1 MLRKYEHMNSAFGK
15 IIAYIYGKQL
25 FQPMKK
31 QMTLS
36 TDRKSASE
44 GEYIEIRWACDACP
58 DSLYL
63 AYDSGNERYSMA
75 VADSGTTRILI
86 RKSDGKAVFTL
97 NALIGNKKVSQSVE
111 VKIKKAK
118 AVRPAKVS
126 GISRMKM
133 WKEKLQAG
141 WYVFRAQVKYWWLSR
156 KKWQKALWIAL
167 LALWLG
173 MLISSLTNKPKV
185 SAPSGEMQTASITLL
200 TERQSYFA

>member
-1 MLRKYEHMNSAFGK
+1 
-15 IIAYIYGKQL
+15 
-25 FQPMKK
+25 MKNK
-31 QMTLS
+31 LTLS
-36 TDRKSASE
+36 TDRKSAAE
-44 GEYIEIRWACDACP
+44 GDYIEVSWACDACP

-63 AYDSGNERYSMA
+63 AYDSGSERYSMA

-97 NALIGNKKVSQSVE
+97 NAMIDNKKVSQNVE

-118 AVRPAKVS
+118 AVRSEKVS
-126 GISRMKM
+126 GISRVKM

-141 WYVFRAQVKYWWLSR
+141 WYVFRAQLKYWWLSR

-173 MLISSLTNKPKV
+173 MLISSLASKPKSPV
-185 SAPSGEMQTASITLL
+185 PDGRTQTASMVID
-200 TERQSYFA
+200 A

>member
-1 MLRKYEHMNSAFGK
+1 
-15 IIAYIYGKQL
+15 
-25 FQPMKK
+25 MKNK
-31 QMTLS
+31 LALS

-44 GEYIEIRWACDACP
+44 GDYIEVNWACDACP

-63 AYDSGNERYSMA
+63 AYDFGSERYSMA

-97 NALIGNKKVSQSVE
+97 NAMIGNRKESKSVE

-118 AVRPAKVS
+118 SVRPAKVS
-126 GISRMKM
+126 GISRMKL

-141 WYVFRAQVKYWWLSR
+141 WYVFRAQLKYWWLSR

-173 MLISSLTNKPKV
+173 MLISSLTSKSKV
-185 SAPSGEMQTASITLL
+185 SVPDTQTQTASITVLH
-200 TERQSYFA
+200 EPQSLYA

>member
-1 MLRKYEHMNSAFGK
+1 MPLLLFGK
-15 IIAYIYGKQL
+15 TLAHIYFKQL
-25 FQPMKK
+25 DQPMKNK
-31 QMTLS
+31 LTLS
-36 TDRKSASE
+36 TDRKSAAE
-44 GEYIEIRWACDACP
+44 GDYIEVSWACDACP

-63 AYDSGNERYSMA
+63 AYDSGSERYSMA

-141 WYVFRAQVKYWWLSR
+141 WYVFRAQLKYWWLSR

-173 MLISSLTNKPKV
+173 MLISSLSSKPKV
-185 SAPSGEMQTASITLL
+185 SVPEIQTQTASITAF
-200 TERQSYFA
+200 TERPNLFA

>member
-1 MLRKYEHMNSAFGK
+1 
-15 IIAYIYGKQL
+15 
-25 FQPMKK
+25 MKNK
-31 QMTLS
+31 LTLS
-36 TDRKSASE
+36 TDRKSAVE
-44 GEYIEIRWACDACP
+44 GDYIEVSWTCDACP

-63 AYDSGNERYSMA
+63 AYDSGSERYSMA

-97 NALIGNKKVSQSVE
+97 NALIGNKKVSKSVE

-118 AVRPAKVS
+118 SARPAKVS

-141 WYVFRAQVKYWWLSR
+141 WHVYRAQVKYWWLSR

-173 MLISSLTNKPKV
+173 MLISSFGNRPQKQTPPAEV
-185 SAPSGEMQTASITLL
+185 QTAYLM
-200 TERQSYFA
+200 R

>member
-1 MLRKYEHMNSAFGK
+1 
-15 IIAYIYGKQL
+15 
-25 FQPMKK
+25 MKNK
-31 QMTLS
+31 LSLS
-36 TDRKSASE
+36 TDRKSAAE
-44 GEYIEIRWACDACP
+44 GEYIEIKWACDACP

-63 AYDSGNERYSMA
+63 AFDSGYEKYSMA

-86 RKSDGKAVFTL
+86 RKSDGKAIFTL

-126 GISRMKM
+126 GISRMKR

-141 WYVFRAQVKYWWLSR
+141 WYVYRAQVKYWWLSR
-156 KKWQKALWIAL
+156 KKWQKALWIAM

-173 MLISSLTNKPKV
+173 MLISSLTHKPQHSV
-185 SAPSGEMQTASITLL
+185 SSGQTQTASITVL
-200 TERQSYFA
+200 TERQNLFA